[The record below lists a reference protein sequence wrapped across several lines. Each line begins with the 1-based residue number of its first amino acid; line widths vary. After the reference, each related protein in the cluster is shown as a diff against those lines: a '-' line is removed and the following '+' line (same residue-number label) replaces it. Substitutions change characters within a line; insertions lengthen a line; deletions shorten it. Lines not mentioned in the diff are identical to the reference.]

1 MMETLEKIYWGRV
14 LLGAIVGVFCGILS
28 KFSPLDY
35 SHITSLLGVIIAV
48 VIYWISYQVVR
59 IRCDRSK
66 IGRKA
71 WIEGI
76 GSYFISWFFFWS
88 LILNF

>member
-1 MMETLEKIYWGRV
+1 METLEKIYWGRV

-28 KFSPLDY
+28 KTPFLSY
-35 SHITSLLGVIIAV
+35 SYLVGPIGVIVAIV
-48 VIYWISYQVVR
+48 VYWISYQIVR
-59 IRCDRSK
+59 MKCNKSK
-66 IGRKA
+66 IGRKT
-71 WIEGI
+71 WLEGI